1 MSQVTMTSGFGEDVL
16 VQGGWH
22 DVVDTVRCAIVALKV
37 RVVRPF
43 QDDKAG
49 VCAGTGFVVDS
60 ERGLVLTNR
69 HVCTCSPQHSRAT
82 FVGHPAMEEIPV
94 DVAYVDPT
102 HDFAFLRYDP
112 QSVKQTPVAHIALNP
127 AGCYV
132 GADIRVIGNDSNE
145 KMQILSGTVA
155 RTDRN
160 PPELDTDYVDE
171 NTFYALAATGTS
183 GGSSGSPVINRQG
196 EAVALNAAA
205 VTGTMH
211 GLFLPLH
218 RVVRTL
224 EALQRGAFV
233 PRGTLH
239 TRFDYI
245 SFPDCQRLGVHQEY
259 VQTVVLGQEPP
270 TGGTFTKA
278 VPPSGMLKV
287 KQCIR
292 SSPASQVLQPGDVL
306 LEVNGKPCHDFVLLD
321 DVLDDSVAKDV
332 QLSLC
337 RAGRRVEC
345 TLNVHDLHGLIPNA
359 LVELG
364 LGVFHDVSYHTA
376 QAHYVPLNGVYVATP
391 GFVFGEVMT
400 ADTVILSVN
409 GVACN
414 DLKTFE
420 DMIQEIPD
428 KEYFTITWMVPS
440 CNKSR
445 AGRTSY
451 VKMQRQWGAPRAWSL
466 DLHTRAWRPRR
477 LRPAPAAAL
486 SQSSAD
492 EDSAGQVVPPPKKK
506 AKKAEQ
512 SGAFTSLE
520 ESLCSVHF
528 RTVQHFDMDVV
539 TVDRQTP
546 EIISRRGGG
555 IIINAGEGFVLTD
568 RGTVPQPLGD
578 VEVMLGEQSRGASVW
593 YMHPVHSFVVLRLD
607 EPFSSGRSAVFDE
620 HCALE
625 AGDEVDFVGVDTDG
639 RRFASQVKVK
649 AVRLGEFPTHWPP
662 RWCERNLEAVIL
674 VDDPPNTI
682 SGVLCNGHGRISAL
696 YSVVAAQEDGQPW
709 QCGYGIPARIIRPL
723 LEHMQG
729 PEGKTVR
736 PAVPSLEIELRKVE
750 LQTLCRLPLKL
761 RPSKPWLEKLREAGS
776 SVLCVV
782 GITAQGPCD
791 GVLKENDFVVAI
803 SGEVVTAVREL
814 EAQLQAKAVAA
825 RGACSEGG
833 TAAPIEVEMTI
844 FRNGKKHEVKANVP
858 LLGSD
863 GSKRLLCWN
872 GLLLSDMPRTVRQ
885 FGPVPAGV
893 YIVETMLGS
902 PAEADVVEGE
912 FLVKVDGKPTKT
924 LDDVIALSEGSTSA
938 PSTPLPSSPE
948 SQPSPSTPEKQS
960 LSCTNFAERRHLRL
974 ESADTKG
981 QRFTTMVEP
990 DPLFW
995 PTWEMAQDQ
1004 HGQWK
1009 CVECVQTPSSTEL
1022 EASVAAVL
1030 AS

>member
-1 MSQVTMTSGFGEDVL
+1 MSQATMTSGLEEDVL
-16 VQGGWH
+16 VQSGWH
-22 DVVDTVRCAIVALKV
+22 DVVDVVKLAIVALKV

-82 FVGHPAMEEIPV
+82 FVGHPSMEEIPV

-102 HDFAFLRYDP
+102 HDFAFLRFDP
-112 QSVKQTPVAHIALNP
+112 QSVRQTPVSQLALNP

-155 RTDRN
+155 RIDRN

-183 GGSSGSPVINRQG
+183 GGSSGSPVINRHG

-218 RVVRTL
+218 RVVRAL
-224 EALQRGAFV
+224 EALRAGSLV
-233 PRGTLH
+233 PRGTIC
-239 TRFDYI
+239 TRFDYTP
-245 SFPDCQRLGVHQEY
+245 FPDCQRLGVSSEY
-259 VQTVVLGQEPP
+259 VQRTVLGDQLPAS
-270 TGGTFTKA
+270 GTFSKLA
-278 VPPSGMLKV
+278 PPGGMLKV
-287 KQCIR
+287 KQCI
-292 SSPASQVLQPGDVL
+292 SGSAASDVLQPGDIL
-306 LEVNGKPCHDFVLLD
+306 LEINGKPCIDFVLLD
-321 DVLDDSVAKDV
+321 DVLDSAVASDV
-332 QLSLC
+332 QIKLC
-337 RAGRRVEC
+337 RAGKEIDC
-345 TLNVHDLHGLIPNA
+345 TLHVHNLHTLIPNA

-376 QAHYVPLNGVYVATP
+376 QAHYVPLKGVYVATP

-409 GVACN
+409 GAACD

-428 KEYFTITWMVPS
+428 KEYFTISWMVPS
-440 CNKSR
+440 CKKSR
-445 AGRTSY
+445 CGRTSF
-451 VKMQRQWGAPRAWSL
+451 VKMQRQWGAPRAWTL
-466 DLHTRAWRPRR
+466 DLRSRAWRPRR
-477 LRPAPAAAL
+477 LRPAPAALAT
-486 SQSSAD
+486 QNTAD
-492 EDSAGQVVPPPKKK
+492 EAPADGTVVPPKKK
-506 AKKAEQ
+506 ARKAEQ
-512 SGAFTSLE
+512 SGAAAALD
-520 ESLCSVHF
+520 ESMCSVHF
-528 RTVQHFDMDVV
+528 RTVQHFDIDVV
-539 TVDRQTP
+539 TAEMQKP
-546 EIISRRGGG
+546 EIISRWGSG
-555 IIINAGEGFVLTD
+555 IIIDADSGFILTD

-578 VEVMLGEQSRGASVW
+578 IEVMMGEQSRGASVW

-607 EPFSSGRSAVFDE
+607 EPYGKSRTAEFHE
-620 HCALE
+620 ECALE

-639 RRFASQVKVK
+639 RRFASKVKVK

-682 SGVLCNGHGRISAL
+682 SGVLCDGQGRISAL

-723 LEHMQG
+723 LEHMRG
-729 PEGKTVR
+729 PDGKTIR

-750 LQTLCRLPLKL
+750 LQTLSRLPQKL
-761 RPSKPWLEKLREAGS
+761 RPSKQWLQQLRDAGS

-791 GVLKENDFVVAI
+791 GVLKENDFLVAI
-803 SGEVVTAVREL
+803 SGEVITSVREL
-814 EAQLQAKAVAA
+814 EARLQAMTIAAQKPQLEAV
-825 RGACSEGG
+825 SS
-833 TAAPIEVEMTI
+833 APIEVEMTI
-844 FRNGKKHEVKANVP
+844 FRNGKKLEVKASVP

-885 FGPVPAGV
+885 FGPVPPGV

-902 PAEADVVEGE
+902 PAEADSVEGE
-912 FLVKVDGKPTKT
+912 FLVKVDGKPTRT

-938 PSTPLPSSPE
+938 PPSPAVAPSSPE
-948 SQPSPSTPEKQS
+948 SDTQDTQS
-960 LSCTNFAERRHLRL
+960 SVISVERRHLRL

-1009 CVECVQTPSSTEL
+1009 CLECDAESEPPAQPMVH
-1022 EASVAAVL
+1022 
-1030 AS
+1030 